1 VGLTRD
7 EDKPEPVRPKS
18 QYTAKDRAYVRYC
31 LRYAV
36 AVLGKAGVLAYVEA
50 LDRNGDER

>member
-1 VGLTRD
+1 MGLTRD